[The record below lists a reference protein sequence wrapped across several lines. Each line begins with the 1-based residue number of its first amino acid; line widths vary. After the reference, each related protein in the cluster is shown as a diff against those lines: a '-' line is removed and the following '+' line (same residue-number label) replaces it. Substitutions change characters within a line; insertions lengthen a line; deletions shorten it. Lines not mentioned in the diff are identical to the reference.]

1 MLSYFGLAQG
11 DIKWLLLSHKYNF
24 FHFLRVNISLK
35 DSKEPK
41 NKWKE
46 PQMKVKKKTF
56 SLIYC
61 ELKQSFGK
69 RRGRE
74 REKGEEQLV

>member
-1 MLSYFGLAQG
+1 
-11 DIKWLLLSHKYNF
+11 
-24 FHFLRVNISLK
+24 
-35 DSKEPK
+35 
-41 NKWKE
+41 
-46 PQMKVKKKTF
+46 MKVEKKKTF

-74 REKGEEQLV
+74 REREKGEEQLV